1 MGTEQ
6 RQRELGKDRTQEGI
20 NAIFTF
26 EAVRDWVRRS
36 AAKNS
41 KRASRLYE
49 HANPKPL
56 ALETLIY
63 TSGTLGSCACP
74 LSWPGC
80 IQSPAVG
87 LAACKRQPKGSCACQ
102 LLPMALPMDMV
113 QRRVRSWCWV
123 LRYLPCRTMQGYTV
137 RAYTAQPRDAWWV
150 LLQPG

>member
-1 MGTEQ
+1 MLAMKFRSESRCRNAPTTIEPRLSRACVRFDLGTEQ
-6 RQRELGKDRTQEGI
+6 RQRELGKDRTLEGI
-20 NAIFTF
+20 NEIFTF

-36 AAKNS
+36 AA
-41 KRASRLYE
+41 
-49 HANPKPL
+49 
-56 ALETLIY
+56 LIY

-123 LRYLPCRTMQGYTV
+123 LRYLP
-137 RAYTAQPRDAWWV
+137 
-150 LLQPG
+150 